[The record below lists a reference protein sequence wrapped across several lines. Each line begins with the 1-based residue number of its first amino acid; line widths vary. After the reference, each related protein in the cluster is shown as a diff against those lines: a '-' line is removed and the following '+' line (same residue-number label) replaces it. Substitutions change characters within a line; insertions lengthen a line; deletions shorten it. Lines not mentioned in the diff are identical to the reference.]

1 MIGDPAMHL
10 ADLRWPDLVDD
21 APVLVVPLGSTEQHG
36 PHLPLDAD
44 SRIAEEVAARLARV
58 VPGLAV
64 SRCVG
69 IGASGEHDGFPGT
82 LSVGTEV
89 FENMVVEIGRSAD
102 RFAGVVWVNAHGGNS
117 AALQRAHERLIAEGR
132 RSLVVRCS
140 VVGGDAHAGRT
151 ETSILLAI
159 DPAAVDLDRAEV
171 GLLTPWSDVAE
182 AIRLG
187 GVRAVSA
194 NGVLGDP
201 TGATAAE
208 GEQLLAGMVDRA
220 VAVVA
225 RWVDD
230 QPC

>member
-1 MIGDPAMHL
+1 M
-10 ADLRWPDLVDD
+10 
-21 APVLVVPLGSTEQHG
+21 
-36 PHLPLDAD
+36 
-44 SRIAEEVAARLARV
+44 
-58 VPGLAV
+58 
-64 SRCVG
+64 
-69 IGASGEHDGFPGT
+69 
-82 LSVGTEV
+82 
-89 FENMVVEIGRSAD
+89 
-102 RFAGVVWVNAHGGNS
+102 
-117 AALQRAHERLIAEGR
+117 
-132 RSLVVRCS
+132 VRCS